1 MIVSVTQ
8 PSRPY
13 ADLAD
18 LTTKEITERGWE
30 TDADGTET
38 YAVHFAVNLSAAEV
52 EAVRRRLGTGS
63 QVEETLHERA
73 VAAYQDL
80 QAFENLSSPTN
91 AQTLAAVR
99 LLCKVVRGLIR
110 LQLRRLDSVE

>member
-1 MIVSVTQ
+1 
-8 PSRPY
+8 
-13 ADLAD
+13 
-18 LTTKEITERGWE
+18 
-30 TDADGTET
+30 
-38 YAVHFAVNLSAAEV
+38 
-52 EAVRRRLGTGS
+52 
-63 QVEETLHERA
+63 

-80 QAFENLSSPTN
+80 QAFENLATPTN